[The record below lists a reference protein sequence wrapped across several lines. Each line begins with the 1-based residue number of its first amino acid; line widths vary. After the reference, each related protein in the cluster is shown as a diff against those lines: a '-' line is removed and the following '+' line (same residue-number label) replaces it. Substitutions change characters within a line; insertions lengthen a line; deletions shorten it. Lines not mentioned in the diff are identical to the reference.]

1 MANESGWKG
10 AQTKKNSDDFSISR
24 APSAPPPKQEKTSD
38 SGSAERGADNK
49 PKE

>member
-10 AQTKKNSDDFSISR
+10 AQTEKNSDDFSISR
-24 APSAPPPKQEKTSD
+24 APSTPARQEKTSD
-38 SGSAERGADNK
+38 SGSAERGTDDK